1 MTDIKRLLK
10 QYETP
15 TKAEKTSNK
24 YNNRNRLESQRKHR
38 HLILDELLLEI
49 PFYLTPIQIEQIRA
63 WIDKFNKHW
72 KDFHRQ
78 SSNETII
85 LAFIMIQRKNFD
97 KRLDVEKYS
106 ISNKYDLTNKKFQVI
121 QNNLIFNLMKY
132 TPLTYTLSKKYDNAI
147 LNKNND

>member
-24 YNNRNRLESQRKHR
+24 YNNRNRLETQRKHR